1 MKINRSGRF
10 QSSSVSRGS
19 LKVGKSGSNSS
30 SGSIGAGGS
39 AKGSISL
46 SASAG
51 FIQELRESVS
61 PQSISEE
68 VRSDVVAAAKR
79 DIEDGTLGSSED
91 IKQTVT
97 ALLIEL

>member
-19 LKVGKSGSNSS
+19 LKVGKSGSSQT
-30 SGSIGAGGS
+30 SGSLGAGGAS
-39 AKGSISL
+39 KGSISL

-61 PQSISEE
+61 PQSTSEE
-68 VRSDVVAAAKR
+68 IRSDAVATAKK
-79 DIEDGTLGSSED
+79 DIEEGTLGSHED
-91 IKQTVT
+91 MKQAVT